1 MVSEILSWLASLIT
15 SVISGTGYV
24 GVTVLMAL
32 ESAGVPVPSEVIMPF
47 SGYLVTT
54 GRFSFWLATFW
65 ATVGNLFGSL
75 ILYLVGYYGGRRIVI
90 KYGRYF
96 LISQE
101 ELNKSDQWFKK
112 YGSLTI
118 FFSRMTPIV
127 RTYISLP
134 AGIAKMNLVKFLSY
148 TFFGSVPWNL
158 VLAYSGVILGS
169 HWKDLE
175 IYFRK
180 FDYLILILI
189 ILIIGWWVKKHIIKK
204 NINNQ

>member
-1 MVSEILSWLASLIT
+1 MVSDILTWLGSLIV
-15 SVISGTGYV
+15 SVISKSGYF
-24 GVTVLMAL
+24 GVTLLMAL
-32 ESAGVPVPSEVIMPF
+32 ESAGIPIPSEIVMPF

-54 GRFSFWLATFW
+54 GRFSLWLATFW

-112 YGSLTI
+112 YGSLAI

-158 VLAYSGVILGS
+158 ALAYSGVILGS

-180 FDYLILILI
+180 FDYVILILI
-189 ILIIGWWVKKHIIKK
+189 ILGIGWWLKKHFSSRNK
-204 NINNQ
+204 QQ

>member
-1 MVSEILSWLASLIT
+1 MVSEILSWLASLII

-112 YGSLTI
+112 YGSLAI

-134 AGIAKMNLVKFLSY
+134 AGLAKMNLPNFLIY
-148 TFFGSVPWNL
+148 TFLGSLPWNL
-158 VLAYSGVILGS
+158 GLAYVGILLGEN
-169 HWKDLE
+169 WQYLE

-189 ILIIGWWVKKHIIKK
+189 ILGIGWWLK
-204 NINNQ
+204 NHFSSRNKQP